1 MNEKLTKHLY
11 WSIKK
16 KFGDYVPVLYAGE
29 GKEPTYGSDSLLNTY
44 DYCETKDIKVIFK
57 EVAKDFKMSDKDK
70 QYLWKLLTD
79 FSIEQFLNNEQDY
92 DFLEFLWKYNFHI
105 GVWIQ

>member
-29 GKEPTYGSDSLLNTY
+29 GEEPSYESDSLMDKY
-44 DYCETKDIKVIFK
+44 DIPYTTDKNLIYR
-57 EVAKDFKMSDKDK
+57 EVANDFTMSYKDK
-70 QYLWKLLTD
+70 LHLWKLLDD
-79 FSIEQFLNNEQDY
+79 FSIENFLNDEQDY
-92 DFLEFLWKYNFHI
+92 DFLEFLWKYNFRI
-105 GVWIQ
+105 GIIGE